1 MGAMVKL
8 HPALQIKSSN
18 VWLIRSV
25 KSRQCLRWA
34 LVALFFF
41 AILISS
47 ATAAEKTKGTAS
59 ADQLALIT
67 RATERELRALE
78 HPMPFQFQERL
89 EWNWG
94 AETRSVIETPQGRAD
109 RIMLLRDEPLTPEQQ
124 EKQTHRLEKLLSDR
138 DAVKSELQDQNA
150 EIQRRIK
157 MVQAFP
163 RAFFFDFVGRE
174 KGLLHFGFYPNP
186 EFSPKDRE
194 TQMYR
199 GMEGTLWIDPAQECI
214 VQFEGKLVKDVSF
227 GWGILGRLSKGG
239 IFEIAQTQLSP
250 GTWRI
255 TSLNV
260 DVKGRIF
267 LLDSFRYVRR
277 ETDTRLRPT
286 PESMTYQ
293 AAVKALLAEPS
304 VSDRDKPAGP
314 PAPSP
319 SRKHQSSS
327 R

>member
-1 MGAMVKL
+1 MGAMVTL
-8 HPALQIKSSN
+8 HPAFQITSCDGWPRLSAMA
-18 VWLIRSV
+18 S
-25 KSRQCLRWA
+25 QCLRRA
-34 LVALFFF
+34 SIAFFFF
-41 AILISS
+41 AILFST
-47 ATAAEKTKGTAS
+47 ATAVEKTKGSAS

-67 RATERELRALE
+67 RATERELHALE
-78 HPMPFQFQERL
+78 HPTPFQFQERL

-109 RIMLLRDEPLTPEQQ
+109 RIVLFGDEPLTPEQQ

-138 DAVKSELQDQNA
+138 DAVKGELQDQNA
-150 EIQRRIK
+150 EIQRRIR

-199 GMEGTLWIDPAQECI
+199 GMEGSLWLDPAQECI
-214 VQFEGKLVKDVSF
+214 VKIEGKLVKDVSF

-239 IFEIAQTQLSP
+239 VFEIAQTQLAP

-260 DVKGRIF
+260 DMKGRIL
-267 LLDSFRYVRR
+267 LLDSFRFVRR
-277 ETDTRLRPT
+277 ETDTHLRST
-286 PESMTYQ
+286 PASTTYQ
-293 AAVKALLAEPS
+293 SAVKTLLAEPS
-304 VSDRDKPAGP
+304 VSDWDKPAGP
-314 PAPSP
+314 PVPLR
-319 SRKHQSSS
+319 SRKSQSSS

>member
-8 HPALQIKSSN
+8 QPAFRITSCDGWPPLYAMA
-18 VWLIRSV
+18 
-25 KSRQCLRWA
+25 RQCLRHA
-34 LVALFFF
+34 FTALFCF
-41 AILISS
+41 AVLFSS
-47 ATAAEKTKGTAS
+47 APAAEKIKGTAS
-59 ADQLALIT
+59 ADQVALIT
-67 RATERELRALE
+67 RATERELHALE
-78 HPMPFQFQERL
+78 HPTPFQFQDRL

-94 AETRSVIETPQGRAD
+94 TETRSVIETPQGRAD
-109 RIMLLRDEPLTPEQQ
+109 RIVLLRDEPLTPEQQ

-138 DAVKSELQDQNA
+138 DAVKGELQDQNA
-150 EIQRRIK
+150 EIQRRIR

-163 RAFFFDFVGRE
+163 RAFFFDFIGRE

-199 GMEGTLWIDPAQECI
+199 GMEGSLWIDPAQECM
-214 VQFEGKLVKDVSF
+214 VQIEGKLVKDVSF

-239 IFEIAQTQLSP
+239 IFEIAQTQLTP

-255 TSLNV
+255 TRLNV
-260 DVKGRIF
+260 DVKGRIL

-277 ETDTRLRPT
+277 ETDTHLRPT
-286 PESMTYQ
+286 PASTTYQ
-293 AAVKALLAEPS
+293 SAVTALLAAPA
-304 VSDRDKPAGP
+304 VSDWDKPAGP
-314 PAPSP
+314 PAPPS

-327 R
+327 H

>member
-1 MGAMVKL
+1 MDAMVKL
-8 HPALQIKSSN
+8 HPAFRITPCCGWPILSA
-18 VWLIRSV
+18 
-25 KSRQCLRWA
+25 KSRQCLRRA
-34 LVALFFF
+34 FAALFCF

-47 ATAAEKTKGTAS
+47 AKAGEKTKGTAS
-59 ADQLALIT
+59 ADQLALIS
-67 RATERELRALE
+67 RATERELHALE
-78 HPMPFQFQERL
+78 HPTPFQFQERV

-94 AETRSVIETPQGRAD
+94 AETRLVIETPQGRAD
-109 RIMLLRDEPLTPEQQ
+109 RIVLVRDEPVTPDQQ

-150 EIQRRIK
+150 EIQRRIR
-157 MVQAFP
+157 MVRAFP
-163 RAFFFDFVGRE
+163 MAFFFDFVGRE
-174 KGLLHFGFYPNP
+174 KGLLRFRFYPNP

-199 GMEGTLWIDPAQECI
+199 GMEGTLWIDPAQECM
-214 VQFEGKLVKDVSF
+214 VQIAGKLVKDVSF

-239 IFEIAQTQLSP
+239 IFEIAKTQLTP

-267 LLDSFRYVRR
+267 LLDSFRFVRR

-286 PESMTYQ
+286 PTSMTYQ

-304 VSDRDKPAGP
+304 ISDWDKPAAP
-314 PAPSP
+314 PAPSG
-319 SRKHQSSS
+319 SRKHQNSS